1 MIKEQIEK
9 AAKKAIHECYNCN
22 GVFPCIHKDECKY
35 NNGHNTSYDCA
46 ECGAD
51 DFNEGFIKGADWRIN
66 SVWHDNSEEPN
77 LKDLVIVLTPNGGI
91 FDFGFWEVKDKI
103 REGQLWARMYDLIPC
118 VLELDRLKVR
128 EKILSEEIIIDKL
141 NINDTDNGRQRK

>member
-1 MIKEQIEK
+1 MDKEQIEK
-9 AAKKAIHECYNCN
+9 AANNYIECLLEEEIDYTLIDDEETTYETGKCDALSRF
-22 GVFPCIHKDECKY
+22 GKDIF
-35 NNGHNTSYDCA
+35 TA
-46 ECGAD
+46 
-51 DFNEGFIKGADWRIN
+51 GADWRIN

-91 FDFGFWEVKDKI
+91 FDFGFWEAKDKI
-103 REGQLWARMYDLIPC
+103 REWQLWARMYDLIPC